1 MKQLFALV
9 LLVVLVAACNKD
21 EVTKPDPNNSIDT
34 CGTVAMP
41 LSGSADAPSVTDVG
55 LEVQASGIVIVATVT
70 DPQGSANL
78 LHVNQSIGIFPEIGC
93 GGAVIVLVDDIAYS
107 GVEETFGTV
116 VDAAADPA
124 LYNAIKA
131 AGSWPAQVELVD
143 LDGNRTSGRVRARII
158 H

>member
-1 MKQLFALV
+1 MV
-9 LLVVLVAACNKD
+9 IGAACNKD

-70 DPQGSANL
+70 DPQGSPNL
-78 LHVNQSIGIFPEIGC
+78 LGVNQSIGIFPDDAC
-93 GGAVIVLVDDIAYS
+93 GGTAIVLVDDIAYS

-116 VDAAADPA
+116 VDASANPA
-124 LYNAIKA
+124 LYNAISA
-131 AGSWPAQVELVD
+131 AASWPAQVEIVD
-143 LDGNRTSGRVRARII
+143 LDGNRTFGRVRARII